1 MTTLAKTKQN
11 NNLIKALKAVNS
23 CKWTGST
30 YFDDIDKCLRSINM
44 QTSNSGHYTPTPIK
58 LKGMTGI
65 YLVNEDGG
73 LCYEF
78 RILNEDNKFT
88 IESLSSSGYNDFEK
102 AFMKLNN

>member
-1 MTTLAKTKQN
+1 MTTLAKTTQN
-11 NNLIKALKAVNS
+11 NNLIKALKTVNS
-23 CKWTGST
+23 CKWVGST
-30 YFDDIDKCLRSINM
+30 SFDDIDKCLRSINM

-78 RILNEDNKFT
+78 RILNKDNKFT
-88 IESLSSSGYNDFEK
+88 IESLSSSGYNDFET
-102 AFMKLNN
+102 AFNKLQ